1 MALNQEEFLDY
12 LRDKIRAPIEQ
23 HADDII
29 GALQGDE
36 KRLRSFQRARAD
48 LDKLILKL
56 EAQQFGDLAEQLK
69 NLSDELVSGIAEMNE
84 AITSTNTI
92 VKGVVLFTQV
102 VGLAARIAALA

>member
-12 LRDKIRAPIEQ
+12 LRTKIRTQIEQ

-56 EAQQFGDLAEQLK
+56 ETQQFGDLAEQLE
-69 NLSDELVSGIAEMNE
+69 NLSDELLSGIADMNK
-84 AITSTNTI
+84 AITNMNTV